1 MSVILAL
8 NPYLRRFRRPQV
20 GARPG
25 TLAIAREAPATRA
38 KMIVYSSNEI
48 VETEPGEEL
57 ERSQN
62 AITWI
67 DLQGLRHEGTI
78 KRVAEIASIPD
89 LILEDMVNVPQ
100 RCKSDVQDGRVLAIT
115 RMIHSNEHSPVVIEQ
130 VSLYMYKNVVVTFQ
144 EEHGDV
150 FEPIRNRLR
159 NARGPLRTGTADFL
173 FYTLLDTIVDAYF
186 PVLENVGDRLQK
198 LEQLALLHPTSA
210 LLSHLTTARN
220 DVLRLRRAV
229 MPQKEVLAGLMRDRT
244 SALSDRVRLHLE
256 DTTDHCLQAGD
267 VTDLHREMSANLLNL
282 YMSAMANR
290 TNDKMK
296 VLTIMASIFIPLTF
310 IAGVYGMNFE
320 YMPELHVRW
329 AYPAVWITMTL
340 TAVGLLIFFY
350 RKGWIIEHHDDDF
363 LDDPEIHPTKG
374 NDRA

>member
-25 TLAIAREAPATRA
+25 TLAASREATPTRA
-38 KMIVYSSNEI
+38 KMIVYSTNEI
-48 VETEPGEEL
+48 VETELGEEL

-67 DLQGLRHEGTI
+67 DLQGLRDERPL
-78 KRVAEIASIPD
+78 KQVAELASIPD
-89 LILEDMVNVPQ
+89 LMLEDMVNVPQ

-115 RMIHSNEHSPVVIEQ
+115 RMIHSNENTPVVIEQ

-159 NARGPLRTGTADFL
+159 NSRGPLRTGTADFL

-186 PVLENVGDRLQK
+186 PVLENVGDRLQR

-244 SALSDRVRLHLE
+244 SVLSDRVRLHLE

-320 YMPELHVRW
+320 HMPELHVPW
-329 AYPAVWITMTL
+329 AYPAVWITMAV

-350 RKGWIIEHHDDDF
+350 RKGWIIEHEDEDVIAKAEGP
-363 LDDPEIHPTKG
+363 LVERR
-374 NDRA
+374 N